1 VSGDRKTEEVV
12 GGWRSG
18 SSAGSGLEVGGRGK
32 IISDCE
38 LRNREPARRVGV
50 RRTIAN
56 LKDRGRRTD
65 DRGQKEVRGKM
76 LEVGGAALRALRL
89 EAKDRK
95 KSEVGRLRTDDG
107 GQTSAGRWQ
116 QAEGSRRSED

>member
-1 VSGDRKTEEVV
+1 
-12 GGWRSG
+12 
-18 SSAGSGLEVGGRGK
+18 
-32 IISDCE
+32 
-38 LRNREPARRVGV
+38 
-50 RRTIAN
+50 

-116 QAEGSRRSED
+116 KEVGDQKTEDRRQKTKDRKKSEVSRLRLMASACQGGRKSEVRE